1 MTGVYMKDGKKVNQK
16 ETLIK
21 VLRYIKPYSL
31 LMSVTI
37 VMAAISVALTLYLPI
52 LTGEAVDWIAG
63 IVIPGGAAIQ
73 AAEGIGEAVSGSGNW
88 QVFFRILVNMG
99 IVIALTAITQWIMNI
114 CNNKIVY
121 NIIQDIRKK
130 AFRRIEELPL
140 KYLDVHSHGD
150 IVSRVVADVDQFA
163 DGLLIGFTQLFTGVI
178 TILGTLFFMLSV
190 NVGITVV
197 VVVITP
203 VSLFVASFIAK
214 KTFNMFKLQSETRGE
229 QTALINEMIGNQ
241 KVVQAFGREQETLE
255 KFDEINNRL
264 EKCSLKA
271 IFFSSLTNPCT
282 RFVNSLVYT
291 GVGLTG
297 AFSVIRGGLS
307 VGQLT
312 CFLSY
317 ANQYTKPFNEIS
329 GVITELQNAL
339 ACAAR
344 IFELI
349 EEEPQIPDA
358 EDAAV
363 LQDIDGDVDLQHVSF
378 SYVPERKLI
387 EDLNLCVKPGQRI
400 AIVGPTGCGKTTIIN
415 LLMRFYDVDAGAIKV
430 EGTDIRN
437 IKRKSLRTSY
447 GMVLQDTWL
456 KRGTIRDNIIVGKPD
471 ATEEEIVAAAKASHA
486 HSFIRRLPQGY
497 DTIIGEDGGSL
508 SQGQKQLLCI
518 ARVML
523 SLPPMLILDEA
534 TSSIDTR
541 TEIRIQKAFASMME
555 GRTSFIVAHRLS
567 TIQNAD
573 VILVMKDGHII
584 EQGNHEELLKKN
596 GFYAELYNS
605 QFAIA

>member
-1 MTGVYMKDGKKVNQK
+1 MAKAAKMDKGQQK
-16 ETLIK
+16 ETLVK
-21 VLRYIKPYSL
+21 VLKYMKPYRFWL
-31 LMSVTI
+31 IAAI
-37 VMAAISVALTLYLPI
+37 VMAAVSVAFMLYLPI
-52 LTGEAVDWIAG
+52 LTGDAVDVLLQFLPSFKETVDSNFDWWYILRQLLVKMG
-63 IVIPGGAAIQ
+63 VVI
-73 AAEGIGEAVSGSGNW
+73 
-88 QVFFRILVNMG
+88 L
-99 IVIALTAITQWIMNI
+99 LTAAAQWIMSL
-114 CNNKIVY
+114 CNNHIVY
-121 NIIQDIRKK
+121 SIIEDIREK
-130 AFRRIEELPL
+130 AFDKIQKVSL
-140 KYLDVHSHGD
+140 KYLDGHSHGD
-150 IVSRVVADVDQFA
+150 IMSRVVADVDTFA
-163 DGLLIGFTQLFTGVI
+163 DGLLLGFTQLFTGVI
-178 TILGTLFFMLSV
+178 TILGTLLFMLSE
-190 NVGITVV
+190 NVGITIV

-214 KTFNMFKLQSETRGE
+214 KTFKMFQLQSTTRGE
-229 QTALINEMIGNQ
+229 QTTLINEMITNH
-241 KVVQAFGREQETLE
+241 KEVKAFGREDAVMED
-255 KFDEINNRL
+255 FDEINGRL
-264 EKCSLKA
+264 EKCSLRA

-282 RFVNSLVYT
+282 RFVNSLVYM

-297 AFSVIRGGLS
+297 SLAVIRGGLT

-358 EDAAV
+358 EDARVLTDVEGAV
-363 LQDIDGDVDLQHVSF
+363 SLNNVSF
-378 SYVPERKLI
+378 SYSKDRKLI
-387 EDLNLCVKPGQRI
+387 EDLNLNVKPGQRI

-415 LLMRFYDVDAGAIKV
+415 LLMRFYDVDGGSISA
-430 EGTDIRN
+430 EGTDIRD
-437 IKRKSLRTSY
+437 ITRKSLRTSY
-447 GMVLQDTWL
+447 GMVLQETWL
-456 KRGTIRDNIIVGKPD
+456 KQGTIRDNIIVGKPD
-471 ATEEEIVAAAKASHA
+471 ATDEEVIAAAKASHA
-486 HSFIRRLPQGY
+486 HSFIRRLPDGY
-497 DTIIGEDGGSL
+497 DTVISEDGGSL

-518 ARVML
+518 TRVML
-523 SLPPMLILDEA
+523 CLPPMLILDEA

-541 TEIRIQKAFASMME
+541 TEIRIQKAFATMME

-584 EQGNHEELLKKN
+584 EQGNHEELLAKK

-605 QFAIA
+605 QFTVA